1 MKGIQFNA
9 QKVLSA
15 LLAGLS
21 DRSQD
26 VILSR
31 FGINKDN
38 YETLE
43 AIGQRYGITR
53 ERVRQI
59 EADAIKQIKGA
70 NNESLLGPLLM
81 SLDGFIKS
89 KGGVVD
95 EISLKEKFAENHFSD
110 ANSGNYKG
118 MVGLLLSVG
127 KQFKKSSANDN
138 FSARWFTSEGD
149 LKSQEKVCAQ
159 IVSQLKNKGDVADG
173 SKVVAMVVSA
183 DSNFKKDVVLNY
195 LVSSQN
201 IKQNVFGQW
210 GLAHWAEVNPR
221 GVRDKAYLVMREK
234 KNPLHFR
241 EVAELINDNNFSSR
255 KALAQT
261 VHNELIRDERFILVG
276 RGLYALREWGYS
288 EGTVKDVIARL
299 LKKKGAMH
307 KDDLVQAV
315 LAERFVK
322 PSTIV
327 LNLNSFKRDSDN
339 KYTLV

>member
-15 LLAGLS
+15 LLASLS

-26 VILSR
+26 VIVSR
-31 FGINKDN
+31 FGINKEN

-59 EADAIKQIKGA
+59 EADAIKQIKSA
-70 NNESLLGPLLM
+70 NNESLLEPLLM
-81 SLDGFIKS
+81 SLDSFVKS

-95 EISLKEKFAENHFSD
+95 EGILKEKFANDYFSD
-110 ANSGNYKG
+110 TNSSNYEG

-127 KQFKKSSANDN
+127 KQFKKSPSNDN
-138 FSARWFTSEGD
+138 FSTRWFIDESS
-149 LKSQEKVCAQ
+149 LKSQEKVYTQ
-159 IVSQLKNKGDVADG
+159 IVNQLKNEGGVADEDRI
-173 SKVVAMVVSA
+173 VAMAVLA
-183 DSNFKKDVVLNY
+183 DSSLKKDVVLNY
-195 LVSSQN
+195 LASSQN

-210 GLAHWAEVNPR
+210 GLAHWAEVSPR

-234 KNPLHFR
+234 KDPLHFR
-241 EVAELINDNNFSSR
+241 EVAELINDNKFSSR

-299 LKKKGAMH
+299 LKKEGAMT

-315 LAERFVK
+315 LTERFVK

-327 LNLNSFKRDSDN
+327 LNLNSFKKDSNN
-339 KYTLV
+339 KYTLA